1 MVVAVEELHHQTK
14 VYQQQVLVQQVR
26 DFWVVNHSIKD
37 LVLLDLVGVLE
48 VMVMITVVVL
58 VLELVLLVV
67 LVFQIA
73 SRGQLQHT
81 QSVVT
86 VQTKMVSSVR
96 VVLIQVMEEMVDILM
111 LPHLVKL
118 VVLEL

>member
-1 MVVAVEELHHQTK
+1 VVVAVEELHHQTK

-26 DFWVVNHSIKD
+26 DFWVVNHSIKG
-37 LVLLDLVGVLE
+37 LVVVALVGVLE
-48 VMVMITVVVL
+48 VMVMIRVVVL